1 MQQVSKAIIAR
12 YNAVAALK
20 AALTGGLY
28 DTEAPQSTAFPYGV
42 FQLISQTDEHTFTDV
57 KENCMIQFKIYSNIS
72 SSSVQLDLILKQVL
86 AAFNYC
92 TLTIDDYTFLTMK
105 KENII
110 KNKID
115 GIWEYLILFRIVL
128 AIDRT

>member
-1 MQQVSKAIIAR
+1 MQQVSKAIITR
-12 YNAVAALK
+12 YSAEATFK

-28 DTEAPQSTAFPYGV
+28 DTEAPQGTAFPYGV
-42 FQLISQTDEHTFTDV
+42 FQLISETDEHTFTDI
-57 KENCMIQFKIYSNIS
+57 KENCILQFKIYSNVS
-72 SSSVQLDLILKQVL
+72 TSSVELDLLLKKLL

-92 TLTIDDYTFLTMK
+92 TLTVTDYTFLKMQ

-115 GIWEYLILFRIVL
+115 GIWEYLILFRIIL

>member
-1 MQQVSKAIIAR
+1 MQQVSKAIITR
-12 YNAVAALK
+12 YNAEATFK
-20 AALTGGLY
+20 AALTGGLH
-28 DTEAPQSTAFPYGV
+28 DTETPQSTAYPYGV

-57 KENCMIQFKIYSNIS
+57 KENCMVQFKIFSNAS
-72 SSSVQLDLILKQVL
+72 GSSVTLDGLLKKLL

-92 TLTIDDYTFLTMK
+92 TLTVDDYTFLKMQ

-115 GIWEYLILFRIVL
+115 GIWEYLILFRIIL

>member
-20 AALTGGLY
+20 AVLTGGLY
-28 DTEAPQSTAFPYGV
+28 DTEAPQGTAYPYGV
-42 FQLISQTDEHTFTDV
+42 FQLISQTDEHTFSDV
-57 KENCMIQFKIYSNIS
+57 KENCIVQFKIYSNIS
-72 SSSVQLDLILKQVL
+72 GSSVAIDLILKQVL

-92 TLTIDDYTFLTMK
+92 TLTVDDYTFLKMQ

-115 GIWEYLILFRIVL
+115 GIWEYLILFRIIL
-128 AIDRT
+128 AVDRT